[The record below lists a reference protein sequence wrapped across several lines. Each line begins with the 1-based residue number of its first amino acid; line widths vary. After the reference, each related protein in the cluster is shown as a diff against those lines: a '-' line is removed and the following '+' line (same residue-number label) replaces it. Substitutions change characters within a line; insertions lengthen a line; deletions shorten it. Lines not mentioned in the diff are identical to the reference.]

1 MNFLID
7 FEIWREKSNKTRKP
21 AKRNH
26 KASHP
31 LRFILK
37 TVWWKII
44 IFWMNGKNL
53 QFIFWL
59 YWWSKSKYW
68 SKEMRKIR
76 KLFINAEITFHFTP
90 QHSTSSTSRSI
101 IESFSLNSCD
111 FPLWQIWE
119 KRDEKLNFPR
129 TDSWLSHVNERELFA
144 PFNFEITFT
153 FNIFAGSRTSI

>member
-26 KASHP
+26 KASHS
-31 LRFILK
+31 F
-37 TVWWKII
+37 WKQFDRKYLF
-44 IFWMNGKNL
+44 FWMNGNNL

-90 QHSTSSTSRSI
+90 QHSISPTLRSI

-111 FPLWQIWE
+111 FPLWQILEKGWE
-119 KRDEKLNFPR
+119 IKFSQNRLL
-129 TDSWLSHVNERELFA
+129 T
-144 PFNFEITFT
+144 
-153 FNIFAGSRTSI
+153 